1 MVHVY
6 VHVHIHVIY
15 GKIIFVQC
23 FIWLKFQ
30 EVKNDYPVINYG
42 ENMYMYLCTWCASLM
57 ISNPN
62 SAGFFQPS
70 NVTLLSFQ
78 EVFDV

>member
-15 GKIIFVQC
+15 GEIIFVQC
-23 FIWLKFQ
+23 FILPKFQ

-42 ENMYMYLCTWCASLM
+42 ENMYMYLCT
-57 ISNPN
+57 
-62 SAGFFQPS
+62 
-70 NVTLLSFQ
+70 
-78 EVFDV
+78 